1 MPDRAIIPALA
12 TAMAG
17 FIGGTITAV
26 TQTYSPQSVII
37 GVILGFAVF
46 ASGFVS
52 VIKAAGEESER
63 WIVGAI
69 RGAVGAACFGFLF
82 AGILTAVRDGK
93 PLGLLW
99 FVLAA
104 VFAALLPRLPAP
116 ALALLLTRF
125 RARARGQ
132 PDEYGGR
139 GQPTA

>member
-52 VIKAAGEESER
+52 VIKADGEESER

-69 RGAVGAACFGFLF
+69 RGAVAAACFGFLF
-82 AGILTAVRDGK
+82 AGLLVAAAQTK
-93 PLGLLW
+93 PLGMLFL
-99 FVLAA
+99 VLAG
-104 VFAALLPRLPAP
+104 VFAV
-116 ALALLLTRF
+116 LLTRF
-125 RARARGQ
+125 RVRDRGQ
-132 PDEYGGR
+132 LNEYGGR